1 MALQIVSGSEQIN
14 TPVGGTKIDS
24 GSFREAALAPGKLA
38 QSIGQNVG
46 GLFEDVS
53 QKMQAN
59 QNAQQVFR
67 ADLTMRR
74 SKDDFD
80 AQLAKMP
87 DPGTWLPAWKQH
99 VDQQREA
106 ILSNPKVGPDV
117 RRVLDQKFN
126 VWEAATTASLRT
138 KALRKSVA
146 DSKEDAIADSTYA
159 AHQGDIEG
167 AQNILK
173 AAVDHYA
180 LSPSDANRIG
190 KRFPTIAAQAQ
201 ADVAIS
207 TNPIKAPELIKQF
220 EGVMEPRMFVAIQAR
235 AREAQNQARA
245 GNLNDMAVDM
255 DNSPDGTLD
264 PKTISA
270 AVKDGRITQ
279 RGADGLIARME
290 KKNVATAKDDFAV
303 AMMDAQDHDWTEDK
317 TPDETAREMKD
328 AAASLP
334 PALRLRAYNHID
346 KLKNDA
352 AKKGEKEEK
361 PVQKEAF
368 NRLKED
374 REKNGLTIPMS
385 SLVTEESSGFLGF
398 KSHPASVRFEH
409 VAGGLKA
416 LDKLTDEQ
424 VKERFGKD
432 ATVDKVK
439 AAEELHYA
447 QQQGKLR
454 DWFKAN
460 PDATDEQAEKFR
472 QQLEHPYI
480 TAAVSAQLLKG
491 HPTAVTTE
499 EEYNALPSNAPFIWN
514 GRVGTK
520 K

>member
-235 AREAQNQARA
+235 AREAQNQARSA
-245 GNLNDMAVDM
+245 NLNDMATDM

-270 AVKDGRITQ
+270 AVRDGRITQ
-279 RGADGLIARME
+279 RGADGLVARME

-328 AAASLP
+328 AAAGLP

-346 KLKNDA
+346 KLKGDA

-361 PVQKEAF
+361 PVQSDIY
-368 NRLKED
+368 NRGKQD
-374 REKNGLTIPMS
+374 FARGL
-385 SLVTEESSGFLGF
+385 FR
-398 KSHPASVRFEH
+398 PASEQDILEKVPHWFS
-409 VAGGLKA
+409 A
-416 LDKLTDEQ
+416 DETKVVGKETRKPSPDSQ
-424 VKERFGKD
+424 WETMASDKER
-432 ATVDKVK
+432 AT
-439 AAEELHYA
+439 ATINYA
-447 QQQGKLR
+447 KWQDSMRGF
-454 DWFKAN
+454 FKQN
-460 PDATDEQAEKFR
+460 PDATSEQAEQFS
-472 QQLEHPYI
+472 QQLMQPHVEAQVK
-480 TAAVSAQLLKG
+480 AAIVGQS
-491 HPTAVTTE
+491 TTVRVR
-499 EEYNALPSNAPFIWN
+499 SKD
-514 GRVGTK
+514 GKVGTIPATNLQK
-520 K
+520 AIDAGYTEVK